1 VFFEGI
7 FNFLM
12 DSGIPMGDMQSCSL
26 RQLFE
31 KLATDGRLDHAKLA
45 SHKVHF
51 DQVPV
56 TSSDSESFLVPN
68 CPSEDWL
75 LEDMKS

>member
-1 VFFEGI
+1 MNGE
-7 FNFLM
+7 
-12 DSGIPMGDMQSCSL
+12 IPMGDKQSCGL

-31 KLATDGRLDHAKLA
+31 KLATDGTLDHTKLS

-68 CPSEDWL
+68 YPSEGSLQGRYEKLNPRD
-75 LEDMKS
+75 DY